1 MGEAGNRPK
10 GKSYFARR
18 IWDGPND
25 TKWHVCLAPA
35 PRHIFH
41 GDPRPILSFVQLHG
55 TGIEQIR
62 RRVGALDHRYL
73 SDPSLTGSPD
83 PTDLSEPPKHR
94 SI

>member
-1 MGEAGNRPK
+1 MSEAGNRPK
-10 GKSYFARR
+10 GKYYFARR

-62 RRVGALDHRYL
+62 RRVGALETPHQ
-73 SDPSLTGSPD
+73 
-83 PTDLSEPPKHR
+83 
-94 SI
+94 